1 MTAWDELIC
10 LICKAQLGREED
22 MTQPGLWI
30 SHSTLFLV
38 HMVASIATLTLGFS
52 VYSWEK

>member
-1 MTAWDELIC
+1 
-10 LICKAQLGREED
+10 

-30 SHSTLFLV
+30 SNSMLFLV
-38 HMVASIATLTLGFS
+38 HTVASIATLPFGFS

>member
-30 SHSTLFLV
+30 SHSMLFLV
-38 HMVASIATLTLGFS
+38 HMVASIATLTFGFS